1 MHFASFG
8 ILFGDYGMYAVI
20 ETGGKQ
26 YRVSQG
32 DVLEV
37 ESLQAKVG
45 ETVELSRVLLL
56 QDDKDIKVGSPLID
70 GGVVKAEV
78 VAQTRGPKT
87 IVFKKKRRKAYRR
100 TRGHRQSLTR
110 LKIVGI
116 QSA

>member
-1 MHFASFG
+1 
-8 ILFGDYGMYAVI
+8 MYAVI

-37 ESLQAKVG
+37 ESLEGKVG
-45 ETVELSRVLLL
+45 ETIDLSRVLLL
-56 QDDKDIKVGSPLID
+56 NDEKETRIGSPVVEGSI
-70 GGVVKAEV
+70 VKAEV
-78 VAQTRGPKT
+78 VAQTRGPK
-87 IVFKKKRRKAYRR
+87 IIIFKKKRRKAYRR
-100 TRGHRQSLTR
+100 TKGHRQSLTR